1 MDDWEKFHDTLMQIS
16 CTQKEFKVFL
26 KKSISQYHDLY
37 AESDV
42 LLLPTIASFFSA
54 PRLACQ
60 AALKEAK

>member
-1 MDDWEKFHDTLMQIS
+1 MNTWMIGKNFMIHWRRLHAHRKSLKF
-16 CTQKEFKVFL
+16 FKKHRL
-26 KKSISQYHDLY
+26 SEYHDLY

-60 AALKEAK
+60 AA